1 MSDQAAIK
9 VIIGE
14 IVMTRRPTGPLAGMI
29 ALASLFSTAALAE
42 DTIVYA
48 GSGGA
53 YQDAVRE
60 AALDPLA
67 KEMGITIREE
77 TVSSFSDIKVQ
88 VEAGSPSMDI
98 AEQNVNDCLT
108 GAQQNLWE
116 PLDYKVIDTNGIDP
130 AVVKK
135 DWVGGLTNWSTVLAY
150 NTKKFAGGA
159 PQSWAD
165 FFDVQKFPGTR
176 AMWNNP
182 YHNIEIALLADGVS
196 PDKLYPLDL
205 DRAFKKLR
213 ELKPNITVWY
223 TSGGQATQLLTDG
236 EIEMMPFWN
245 GRVSKVIES
254 GAPVGMTFN
263 QGIIAFDCTVVPRGS
278 KNKELAMKVL
288 NRLLAPDIQAAIPKL
303 IPYGPVN
310 SRAFTDGLIAPELA
324 ATLPSAPQNLKLQIP
339 VDDTWWGDLKNAE
352 KVQEM
357 WTQFVQE

>member
-1 MSDQAAIK
+1 MKRQPTRLP
-9 VIIGE
+9 IG
-14 IVMTRRPTGPLAGMI
+14 LAV
-29 ALASLFSTAALAE
+29 ALAALSGSTAFAQGTL
-42 DTIVYA
+42 IYA
-48 GSGGA
+48 GYGGA

-60 AALDPLA
+60 AALEPLA

-77 TVSSFSDIKVQ
+77 TISSLADVKVQ
-88 VEAGSPSMDI
+88 VEAGSPSIDL

-116 PLDYKVIDTNGIDP
+116 PLDYNVIDVSGIDP

-135 DWVGGLTNWSTVLAY
+135 DWIGGLTNWSTVLAY

-165 FFDVQKFPGTR
+165 FFDVEKFPGSR

-182 YHNIEIALLADGVS
+182 YHNIEIALLADGV
-196 PDKLYPLDL
+196 PADRLYPLDL

-254 GAPVGMTFN
+254 GAPVSMTFN
-263 QGIIAFDCTVVPRGS
+263 QGIIAFDCAVVPRGA
-278 KNKELAMKVL
+278 KNKDLAMKVL
-288 NRLLAPDIQAAIPKL
+288 NRLLQPELQAAIPKL

-310 SRAFTDGLIAPELA
+310 AKAFSEGLIDPALA
-324 ATLPSAPQNLKLQIP
+324 KTLPSAPENLKLQIA
-339 VDDTWWGDLKNAE
+339 VDDAWWGDLKNAE
-352 KVQEM
+352 RVQEM
-357 WTQFVQE
+357 WVQFVQE